1 MEDWVTIKNLKA
13 KNPAM
18 SLREIAGY
26 LHVSHN
32 TVKKA
37 IESTDIPEYKRPGR
51 INHNLEPFK
60 EVIFEMVNVKRFKG
74 SRIYSD
80 IKSKGYKGGQTSF
93 YFYLKK
99 IKTEQKQK
107 FFTPYETAPAEQS
120 QFDWSPYTVMIGNVL
135 TKIYVFSYINGFSRY
150 QILEVSLSQTQAAVF
165 EALEN
170 SINECGGVTQRIQT
184 DNAKAFIANASRNNF
199 KWNER
204 YLHFCGHYA
213 FAPSRSLPAHPWS
226 KGKVEKPFAYIEN
239 HFIAGSSFE
248 SFEDLQCKLKIFQKQ
263 FNQRT
268 HSTTK
273 AVPEEMFIKEQ
284 PFLIPSPES
293 RYIGI
298 KEEVRKVT
306 FDCLISFGG
315 CRYSVPW
322 MFAGKQVWIRVSKGY
337 ILEVYSQ
344 ANKLVASHKLS
355 LEKKAVVIEQEHYKG
370 NNSDRGNFERLK
382 MSFLSVYPDEVL
394 FIEKLKAAK
403 RINAS
408 YQLFQI
414 LEIMKMYRK
423 EDFLDAIN
431 KSLQYN
437 VFHSSFISGYLEK
450 NFKQSFPIK
459 ESLLRSNNLQQTDF
473 SNVKRDMRE
482 YRLFEEEMYMD
493 KNNEKET
500 NEKSTF

>member
-199 KWNER
+199 KWKIRKHR
-204 YLHFCGHYA
+204 Y
-213 FAPSRSLPAHPWS
+213 
-226 KGKVEKPFAYIEN
+226 
-239 HFIAGSSFE
+239 
-248 SFEDLQCKLKIFQKQ
+248 
-263 FNQRT
+263 
-268 HSTTK
+268 
-273 AVPEEMFIKEQ
+273 
-284 PFLIPSPES
+284 
-293 RYIGI
+293 
-298 KEEVRKVT
+298 
-306 FDCLISFGG
+306 
-315 CRYSVPW
+315 YS
-322 MFAGKQVWIRVSKGY
+322 I
-337 ILEVYSQ
+337 
-344 ANKLVASHKLS
+344 
-355 LEKKAVVIEQEHYKG
+355 
-370 NNSDRGNFERLK
+370 
-382 MSFLSVYPDEVL
+382 
-394 FIEKLKAAK
+394 
-403 RINAS
+403 
-408 YQLFQI
+408 
-414 LEIMKMYRK
+414 
-423 EDFLDAIN
+423 
-431 KSLQYN
+431 
-437 VFHSSFISGYLEK
+437 
-450 NFKQSFPIK
+450 
-459 ESLLRSNNLQQTDF
+459 
-473 SNVKRDMRE
+473 
-482 YRLFEEEMYMD
+482 
-493 KNNEKET
+493 
-500 NEKSTF
+500 